1 MSKAIIFA
9 CINDFNVG
17 DVSEMKLTDRQ
28 LKILGLVKEF
38 PSISGRRMSEIL
50 SVSQRTA
57 ERDLAKLKKMG
68 ILKHEG
74 EDKNPAAR
82 KTPHYPFHTPYS
94 LLPTPYS
101 LLPTPYSIL
110 HTPYSILHTTY
121 YILHTPYCILHTT
134 YYILHTTYYIL
145 HTTHYTLF
153 HNLFVAFEKV
163 HDIFYI
169 PCRLC
174 SLEIGH

>member
-17 DVSEMKLTDRQ
+17 DVSEMKLADRQ

-94 LLPTPYS
+94 
-101 LLPTPYSIL
+101 
-110 HTPYSILHTTY
+110 ILHTTHY
-121 YILHTPYCILHTT
+121 TLHTTHSTLHTT
-134 YYILHTTYYIL
+134 YYILHTTYYTL
-145 HTTHYTLF
+145 HTTHYSTTCL
-153 HNLFVAFEKV
+153 
-163 HDIFYI
+163 
-169 PCRLC
+169 
-174 SLEIGH
+174 

>member
-82 KTPHYPFHTPYS
+82 KTPHYPFHTPY
-94 LLPTPYS
+94 
-101 LLPTPYSIL
+101 
-110 HTPYSILHTTY
+110 
-121 YILHTPYCILHTT
+121 
-134 YYILHTTYYIL
+134 YIL
-145 HTTHYTLF
+145 HTTHYRLF

>member
-17 DVSEMKLTDRQ
+17 DVSEMKLADRQ

-94 LLPTPYS
+94 
-101 LLPTPYSIL
+101 IL

-121 YILHTPYCILHTT
+121 
-134 YYILHTTYYIL
+134 
-145 HTTHYTLF
+145 YTLF